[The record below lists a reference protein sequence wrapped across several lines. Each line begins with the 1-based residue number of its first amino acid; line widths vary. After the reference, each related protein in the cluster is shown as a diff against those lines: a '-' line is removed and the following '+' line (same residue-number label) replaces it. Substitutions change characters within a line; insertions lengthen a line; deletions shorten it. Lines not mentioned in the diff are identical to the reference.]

1 MRPSLP
7 LAPILALLVAAGSS
21 SLSAMETKFKIAN
34 GSTGV
39 WTLKYKE
46 VNKLKV
52 TLTQGG
58 TAVASR
64 QGGEASTVYY
74 NLDAGKE
81 YLVTVDAPAAAVS
94 ADGKA
99 PGRHSTQMSKFEFQ
113 LGGSNSL
120 YRVIDATY
128 YMNNYS
134 NDGELVPERVAFSH
148 RNYSGRVGSP
158 HTTVS
163 PATDNVVV
171 LPEKGIEP
179 TIHIRMNAYPTHP
192 ANTPGKMF

>member
-7 LAPILALLVAAGSS
+7 LASILALLVAASS
-21 SLSAMETKFKIAN
+21 STLSAMETKFKIAN
-34 GSTGV
+34 DSTGA

-46 VNKLKV
+46 VDKLKV

-58 TAVASR
+58 MAVATR
-64 QGGEASTVYY
+64 PGGEARTVYY
-74 NLDAGKE
+74 DLGAGKE
-81 YLVTVDAPAAAVS
+81 YLVTVDAPATAVS

-99 PGRHSTQMSKFEFQ
+99 PDKHSTLRSTFEFQ
-113 LGGSNSL
+113 LGGKNSL
-120 YRVIDATY
+120 YRVIEATY
-128 YMNNYS
+128 STNNYS
-134 NDGELVPERVAFSH
+134 ADIVPERVAFSH

-163 PATDNVVV
+163 AATDNVVV
-171 LPEKGIEP
+171 LPEQGIEP